1 MGCNCQAAKSS
12 IRAELLRTGEQ
23 SHSPVPP
30 VSVDWLPACAGQR
43 KPLAETS
50 PCKRSRRH
58 AFGWFEHLQRTF
70 TSFITR
76 KSNLLMTDA
85 LDSLG
90 ACPIAPEAAVS
101 EADSERPAFPRRTR
115 FFRSVPSERD
125 LESREASESGS
136 PERTYRP
143 HVHRIYDDL
152 APLRSL

>member
-1 MGCNCQAAKSS
+1 MNCVQDKEVPWLQLPSSKSS
-12 IRAELLRTGEQ
+12 ITSETRRAFFRG
-23 SHSPVPP
+23 
-30 VSVDWLPACAGQR
+30 CAGHR

-50 PCKRSRRH
+50 LCRRSRRH

-115 FFRSVPSERD
+115 FSRSVPSERD

>member
-1 MGCNCQAAKSS
+1 MQ
-12 IRAELLRTGEQ
+12 IGEQ
-23 SHSPVPP
+23 SHSETQTGFM
-30 VSVDWLPACAGQR
+30 PAPARGN
-43 KPLAETS
+43 LAETS
-50 PCKRSRRH
+50 LCKRSRRH

-125 LESREASESGS
+125 LRSREASESGS